1 MRTTSLQPVARL
13 HAPGDIRVDD
23 EPRLPVGPGEVL
35 GVAVQAVDLGMIVL
49 DTRVARAGRA
59 WLARIAAPTGRV
71 VLVEIQVEDPATFT
85 ASMARPKGLTLVLC
99 RRMTA
104 ADHDRTMV
112 DAA

>member
-1 MRTTSLQPVARL
+1 MQPVARF

-23 EPRLPVGPGEVL
+23 EPRLPFGPREVL
-35 GVAVQAVDLGMIVL
+35 GVALQAVDLEMIVL
-49 DTRVARAGRA
+49 DVRG
-59 WLARIAAPTGRV
+59 
-71 VLVEIQVEDPATFT
+71 
-85 ASMARPKGLTLVLC
+85 ARPKGLTLVLC